1 MPPVSPVPCWTHRG
15 CRVRL
20 VGHPLCEGAYE
31 IRHRSGVV
39 VGSASSLSTARQ
51 WIDDHIVLLRQR
63 LAASA

>member
-1 MPPVSPVPCWTHRG
+1 MALLNPVPCWTHRG

-31 IRHRSGVV
+31 IRHSSGAVM
-39 VGSASSLSTARQ
+39 GTAASLSAARQ
-51 WIDDHIVLLRQR
+51 LIDDHILLLRQR